1 MSRFPLVAEPGP
13 ELELVAA
20 EPTPERAEVLTRLA
34 PGVYAYQPLPPI
46 RLGGELRGGEPAGY
60 RSEWTQQDLGE
71 VEAAWIE
78 RQQQRRL
85 LRRGKARIERLR
97 EQFRTSVA
105 TRLAAAQAE
114 LATVDRGGGWEGVAF
129 TARHE
134 AREAAIDLEIYNAL
148 Q

>member
-20 EPTPERAEVLTRLA
+20 EPTPERAEVLTRVS
-34 PGVYAYQPLPPI
+34 PGVYAYRPLPPI
-46 RLGGELRGGEPAGY
+46 QLGGELRSEPAGY
-60 RSEWTQQDLGE
+60 RPGWTQQDLGE

-105 TRLAAAQAE
+105 TRLAAAQDE
-114 LATVDRGGGWEGVAF
+114 LTAVERGGGWEGVAF
-129 TARHE
+129 AAPYEVR
-134 AREAAIDLEIYNAL
+134 AAAIDLEIYNAL

>member
-13 ELELVAA
+13 ELALAVVES
-20 EPTPERAEVLTRLA
+20 TPEQVEVLTRLA
-34 PGVYAYQPLPPI
+34 PGVYVYQPLPPI
-46 RLGGELRGGEPAGY
+46 RLGGELRSEPAGY
-60 RSEWTQQDLGE
+60 RSGWPQQDLGE
-71 VEAAWIE
+71 VEAAWIA

-105 TRLAAAQAE
+105 TRLAVVQDE
-114 LATVDRGGGWEGVAF
+114 LVAVGRGGGWEGVAS
-129 TARHE
+129 AAQHE